1 MSVELVVR
9 RQEGYN
15 LIVKKI
21 EFFFFFKK
29 KYMHRCKI
37 MLQNLTLV
45 VSSSVNYH
53 KKYQI
58 REKIAWNRMLITF
71 VVQRYN

>member
-15 LIVKKI
+15 LIVVSLKRSS
-21 EFFFFFKK
+21 FFFFFKK

-45 VSSSVNYH
+45 VSFSADYR

-58 REKIAWNRMLITF
+58 REKIAWNRML
-71 VVQRYN
+71 N